1 MKYKVSHPTGL
12 IECDINLP
20 SSKSISN
27 RLLIIQSLCKDKF
40 RISNLSKSDDTYV
53 LQKALKSRNRTIDI
67 GFAGTSFRFLTSYF
81 ASSKD
86 RDIILTGSSRI
97 KKRPIK
103 ELVRALNSMG
113 AKVSYCGEKDH
124 APLRIEGRDLLGGEI
139 VIPANIS
146 SQFISSLL
154 LIAPTLSNGLK
165 IHLSG
170 KIVSRSYIDMTLKL
184 MRDFGID
191 SSWDDHT
198 IKISHQDYIARDY
211 AVEADWSSASVWY
224 QIAALS
230 KECHI
235 KLKGLR
241 EDSIQADN
249 FLIKLFKD
257 LSVESKFHKN
267 DLILKKTKLL
277 DLKREI
283 DIINTPDLYI
293 SLVCTLYALGISKNI
308 KGIDTL
314 IDKESNRI
322 ESIQQGIIKLKN
334 NKDILTYHDHRIAMG
349 FAPLCLN
356 FGELSIDDPKV
367 VSKSYPNFW
376 KDFKK
381 AGFIIDL

>member
-124 APLRIEGRDLLGGEI
+124 APLRIEGRDLPGGEI

-211 AVEADWSSASVWY
+211 AVEADWSSAAVWY

-230 KECHI
+230 KECYI
-235 KLKGLR
+235 V
-241 EDSIQADN
+241 N
-249 FLIKLFKD
+249 F
-257 LSVESKFHKN
+257 
-267 DLILKKTKLL
+267 
-277 DLKREI
+277 
-283 DIINTPDLYI
+283 
-293 SLVCTLYALGISKNI
+293 
-308 KGIDTL
+308 
-314 IDKESNRI
+314 
-322 ESIQQGIIKLKN
+322 
-334 NKDILTYHDHRIAMG
+334 
-349 FAPLCLN
+349 
-356 FGELSIDDPKV
+356 
-367 VSKSYPNFW
+367 
-376 KDFKK
+376 
-381 AGFIIDL
+381 